1 MLEASLRKQVL
12 RLALSALVL
21 LAVLL
26 PARSARA
33 YPWMIRH
40 DYTGCGMCHLDPSG
54 GGVLTEYG
62 RAQGILLLRTKYKS
76 GEQDEPG
83 PSAGFLWGLWDPPQW
98 LLPSGSLRTLSME
111 MKTDGASFQPQFIL
125 MQADLRAGVQAGG
138 FRAYASFGG
147 VSSGGSA
154 AAVAG
159 SAVSREHWLGYAFGQ
174 DQQFLVRAGRIDLP
188 FGIRSIDHT
197 LYVRQATRVD
207 LNDTQQHGVAFAYSG
222 DLVRGEVMAIAGNY
236 QVRPDAFRERGY
248 SGFVEISPWPRI
260 AFGASSLWTH
270 TAEDLYLRT
279 ADTRQADG
287 LFARLAPWRPLV
299 LMLESDLVMLAPSGL
314 PRMTGI
320 ANMAQA
326 DLEPIQGV
334 HLITTGESYND
345 GSPGAKTSY
354 GGWFGVNWFLASHVD
369 VRGDVMY
376 RKMAVGPTT
385 IGVTAVMGQLH
396 VYL

>member
-1 MLEASLRKQVL
+1 MWQKLAVL
-12 RLALSALVL
+12 VLALSTVVL
-21 LAVLL
+21 TAG
-26 PARSARA
+26 SAHA

-62 RAQGILLLRTKYKS
+62 RAQGILLLRTNYAG

-83 PSAGFLWGLWDPPQW
+83 KSAGFLWGAVTPPEW
-98 LLPSGSLRTLSME
+98 LLPGGSLRTLSME
-111 MKTDGASFQPQFIL
+111 MKTDGASYQPQFII

-138 FRAYASFGG
+138 FRAYGSFGG
-147 VSSGGSA
+147 VTSGGSR

-159 SAVSREHWLGYAFGQ
+159 NAVSREHWLGYAFGS
-174 DQQFLVRAGRIDLP
+174 DQQFLLRAGRINVP
-188 FGIRSIDHT
+188 YGIRSIDHT

-236 QVRPDAFRERGY
+236 QIRPDAFRERGY
-248 SGFVEISPWPRI
+248 SGFVEIAPWSRI

-270 TAEDLYLRT
+270 AAEDIDFRT
-279 ADTRQADG
+279 ANTRQADG
-287 LFARLAPWRPLV
+287 LFARIAPWRPLV
-299 LMLESDLVMLAPSGL
+299 LMLEGDLVMNAPAGV
-314 PRMTGI
+314 PRTTGI
-320 ANMAQA
+320 ATMVKA
-326 DLEPIQGV
+326 DIEPLQGV
-334 HLITTGESYND
+334 HVITTGETFND
-345 GSPGAKTSY
+345 GSSGAPTSY
-354 GGWFGVNWFLASHVD
+354 GGWFGVGWFFASHID

-385 IGVTAVMGQLH
+385 IGVTAFMGQLH